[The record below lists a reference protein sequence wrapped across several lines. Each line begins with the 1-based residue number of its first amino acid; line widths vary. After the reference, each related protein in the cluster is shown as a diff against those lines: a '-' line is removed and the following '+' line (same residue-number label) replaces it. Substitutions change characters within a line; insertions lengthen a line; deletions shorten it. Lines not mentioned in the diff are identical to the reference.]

1 LERQT
6 GRFQTAAAGHLR
18 GGSNA
23 PLDKDVFLH
32 PPDGAGDV
40 DPVQDK
46 TTRSRL
52 RQALLEPFSVPFEPE
67 VYSPFRDVAD
77 VDLQKISLSA
87 VENGSFP
94 KRRAAE

>member
-1 LERQT
+1 M

-18 GGSNA
+18 GGRNA
-23 PLDKDVFLH
+23 PFDKDIFLH

-46 TTRSRL
+46 ATRPRL

-67 VYSPFRDVAD
+67 VYSPFGDVAD
-77 VDLQKISLSA
+77 VDLQKYPFPA
-87 VENGSFP
+87 VKNGSFP